1 MPSTGIKSILSPLAV
16 EYLDKKKRASGYN
29 KSVLTQKTAKRNDAP
44 EDIVTLSS
52 EQPEDQVFPGKPKSS
67 QAVTFEE
74 KQALKLELS
83 VRV

>member
-1 MPSTGIKSILSPLAV
+1 MPSTKIKTILSPLAV
-16 EYLDKKKRASGYN
+16 EYLEKKKQVSRDN
-29 KSVLTQKTAKRNDAP
+29 KPESTTKTAKQGDAP
-44 EDIVTLSS
+44 EDTVTISS
-52 EQPEDQVFPGKPKSS
+52 EQPEDLVFPVKPKSS

>member
-1 MPSTGIKSILSPLAV
+1 MPSTKIKTIPSPLAV
-16 EYLDKKKRASGYN
+16 EYLEKRKQALRDN
-29 KSVLTQKTAKRNDAP
+29 KPESTTKTAKEDDAP
-44 EDIVTLSS
+44 EDSVTISS
-52 EQPEDQVFPGKPKSS
+52 EQPEDRVFSLKPKSS